1 MTLGQ
6 NVPKLD
12 ALHLMDGIEGLRSL
26 PKHSVD
32 MLLTDPPYGTTRNFW
47 DVPLPLP
54 ELWEAVRWAVKPN
67 GAILFFAQCPFDKV
81 LGASNLAMLRY
92 EWVWYKSRATGF
104 LNANRAPLKKSENI
118 LVFYQKSPVYHPQFT
133 YGEPYRKTNPR
144 SGCSTNYGKF
154 ERTGSESSDGRRYP
168 GNVLFVPTVTGGIHP
183 TQKPVELCEYFI
195 KTYTDEGAVVAD
207 ICAGSGTTAVA
218 AMNTGRRFICFEN
231 APSIYTIAAQRIE
244 HGVDH
249 RIEHTH
255 RETRN
260 EGADQIDAE
269 AGHQTRKIGDADA
282 DEAYG
287 HGSERRLLV
296 ADALEHQA
304 RRQTHEGVGDEIGRV
319 AELRHEVRR
328 AELVLDDDSHRVLE
342 PRHEGD
348 HRKEREHH
356 RNGQNVVFFLCF
368 HKVFQIGF
376 LRYRLRSAT

>member
-1 MTLGQ
+1 MAERQRAVLVLLGGLFVRQ
-6 NVPKLD
+6 GERFGNLHHEHHDEGQREDAHGDEQGGCGVADRGLCGVP
-12 ALHLMDGIEGLRSL
+12 HEITYQ
-26 PKHSVD
+26 H
-32 MLLTDPPYGTTRNFW
+32 RN
-47 DVPLPLP
+47 DRGGQRV
-54 ELWEAVRWAVKPN
+54 
-67 GAILFFAQCPFDKV
+67 
-81 LGASNLAMLRY
+81 
-92 EWVWYKSRATGF
+92 
-104 LNANRAPLKKSENI
+104 
-118 LVFYQKSPVYHPQFT
+118 
-133 YGEPYRKTNPR
+133 
-144 SGCSTNYGKF
+144 
-154 ERTGSESSDGRRYP
+154 ERTA
-168 GNVLFVPTVTGGIHP
+168 
-183 TQKPVELCEYFI
+183 ELHEL
-195 KTYTDEGAVVAD
+195 VA
-207 ICAGSGTTAVA
+207 AVA
-218 AMNTGRRFICFEN
+218 A
-231 APSIYTIAAQRIE
+231 AAQRIE

-269 AGHQTRKIGDADA
+269 TGHQTRKIRDADA